1 MVRTHPLY
9 LNYTAESLMSAFI
22 VGLCL
27 TAILVNVKLFFASTW
42 MQKNRDIKAMI
53 FTFIVLSIA
62 DLIQIVSYLIF
73 FSLKMHYGVRYSD
86 YNPDACRFMSPCISW
101 GIKFSI
107 SILIFL
113 MISRLT
119 NLVINPNR
127 TIRSK
132 ELYVKCY
139 ICCSLVISVILC
151 SFKGSYLSLV
161 SSESFKASNGF
172 SFKNTFCETSNKRFE
187 FIDFILNILFI
198 IVCILFTVIN
208 IIRKGNLP
216 LNIVRQ
222 EIIIRKIGEIAIL
235 GQALACVPIVI
246 FQSYDKFNTD
256 TFDQRIY
263 FTIIEDLSY
272 GLFIVS
278 KIANGIIYYAFT
290 TTFLSMDKKLEMS
303 FKVLNQRSTSQ
314 PEKQKKLSSSSNHLK
329 YFWNMKKC

>member
-9 LNYTAESLMSAFI
+9 LNYTSESFMSAFI

-27 TAILVNVKLFFASTW
+27 TAILVNVKLFFASIR

-53 FTFIVLSIA
+53 FTYIVLSIT

-86 YNPDACRFMSPCISW
+86 YNDDACRFMSPCISW

-119 NLVINPNR
+119 NLLINPNR
-127 TIRSK
+127 KIRSK
-132 ELYVKCY
+132 ELYVKFY
-139 ICCSLVISVILC
+139 MCCSLAISVLLC
-151 SFKGSYLSLV
+151 SLKGSYLSLV
-161 SSESFKASNGF
+161 SSQSFITSNGF
-172 SFKNTFCETSNKRFE
+172 TFKNTFCETSNKNFE
-187 FIDFILNILFI
+187 LIDFLVNILFI
-198 IVCILFTVIN
+198 IVCIVFTAIN
-208 IIRKGNLP
+208 FIRKGKLP
-216 LNIVRQ
+216 LNIASQ
-222 EIIIRKIGEIAIL
+222 EIIIRKIGEIVIL
-235 GQALACVPIVI
+235 GQALACIPVVI
-246 FQSYDKFNTD
+246 FQFYDKFNTD
-256 TFDQRIY
+256 AFDKRIY

-278 KIANGIIYYAFT
+278 KIANGINYYAFT

-314 PEKQKKLSSSSNHLK
+314 PDKQKKLSTSSSHLK
-329 YFWNMKKC
+329 FL